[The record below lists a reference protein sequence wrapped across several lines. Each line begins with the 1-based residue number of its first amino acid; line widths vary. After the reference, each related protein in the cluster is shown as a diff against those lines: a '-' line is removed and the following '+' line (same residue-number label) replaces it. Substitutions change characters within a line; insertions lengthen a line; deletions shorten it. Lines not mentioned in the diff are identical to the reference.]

1 MINYERIALFRESS
15 VPKYYTFKTEDNTAT
30 FTNDNIVSESLTLK
44 ETLCAEEKLVFG
56 TCQASELSFLT
67 NDTEGINL
75 VGKVLNCEMIIG
87 NAVMNAPK
95 VNLGRFI
102 VTEDKLSSNKLSR
115 QIKAVDGLYEIL
127 NADVTEW
134 FKTLALPMT
143 LKAFRNSFFE
153 HIGYSQ
159 EDVELVNDSLIV
171 ERTIDSPQI
180 TGALII
186 KAICEINGVFGK
198 MVRSADKRFKY
209 VSLGVEYTE
218 NALYPAEDLY
228 PSETL
233 YPSGFASSEYHKFD
247 TDNYFTVDYAN
258 YVSNED
264 GLDKLIIRQEEN
276 DVGITVGS
284 GSTFDNVYVVQNNF
298 LVYGMNTEQLTA
310 VANNLYNK
318 IKYVA
323 YRPATAVVR
332 GNPCLEVGD
341 AITVVADNKR
351 INTYILQRTLV
362 GMGALKDTYTAKG
375 VEKYAEEVNGLNA
388 QINQLRGSTV
398 KVKTDLEGL
407 SVTVEDLADD
417 VSAELELKVSK
428 DDNDQVVS
436 MINASADVITL
447 NSNRLVVD
455 SDNFKLTEEGTVSAK
470 GNISSNSSAE
480 GWYTDISYN
489 GVNFHRNN
497 NVVGWIGQAGNS
509 DNVATNIYARN
520 RFYTRI
526 GETYADSF
534 LAYDLTLDNIYGAIQ
549 NVFGRLKIHSAKN
562 ISTARMVEAWVGS
575 WFDEHPALAIG
586 TSNSTNSLVVWG
598 NELVKKWLR
607 IGDDGN
613 IHFYNLETPSNPT
626 LRLISDYGNPFRLE
640 VYNGD
645 IHCQNLLVQGSKNRV
660 VSTEHYGAR
669 CLNAFETPY
678 AQFGDNGS
686 AEIGADGT
694 CKIDFEKIFAETI
707 DLTKGYQVSITQ
719 TSEKATKWVE
729 KKDTCFIVHGDPK
742 ATFDWFVVAR
752 QRDYADVRLAEIE
765 IPNVESEV
773 TE

>member
-56 TCQASELSFLT
+56 TCQASELSFST
-67 NDTEGINL
+67 SDTEGINL
-75 VGKVLNCEMIIG
+75 VGKVLNCEMFIG

-143 LKAFRNSFFE
+143 LKAFRDSFFE
-153 HIGYSQ
+153 HIGYTQ
-159 EDVELVNDSLIV
+159 EYVELVNDSLMV

-276 DVGITVGS
+276 DIGITVGS
-284 GSTFDNVYVVQNNF
+284 GTTFDNVYVVQNNF
-298 LVYGMNTEQLTA
+298 LVYGLNTEQLTT

-341 AITVVADNKR
+341 AITVVANNKR
-351 INTYILQRTLV
+351 INTYILQRTLT
-362 GMGALKDTYTAKG
+362 GMGALKDTYTSKG

-447 NSNRLVVD
+447 NSNRLVVN
-455 SDNFKLTEEGTVSAK
+455 SDNFKLDDEGKVTVS
-470 GNISSNSSAE
+470 GDLRS
-480 GWYTDISYN
+480 
-489 GVNFHRNN
+489 
-497 NVVGWIGQAGNS
+497 GNS
-509 DNVATNIYARN
+509 DEWLYTKMDALGLSLYDHTTQIAYYTSTEDGGVSFGAKGFFDFVDISQSEPQLLFRIANDKITSNRDIACGDISCDNVRGGWSYFDVLHIGDREVQIYGDAQN
-520 RFYTRI
+520 NTLNLI
-526 GETYADSF
+526 GGLF
-534 LAYDLTLDNIYGAIQ
+534 INQDLTVLGQ
-549 NVFGRLKIHSAKN
+549 
-562 ISTARMVEAWVGS
+562 
-575 WFDEHPALAIG
+575 
-586 TSNSTNSLVVWG
+586 
-598 NELVKKWLR
+598 
-607 IGDDGN
+607 
-613 IHFYNLETPSNPT
+613 
-626 LRLISDYGNPFRLE
+626 
-640 VYNGD
+640 
-645 IHCQNLLVQGSKNRV
+645 KNRV
-660 VSTEHYGAR
+660 VNTEHYGAR

-694 CKIDFEKIFAETI
+694 CKIEFEKIFAETI

-729 KKDTCFIVHGDPK
+729 KKDTCFIVHGDPE

-752 QRDYADVRLAEIE
+752 QRGYADVRLAEIE

-773 TE
+773 KE

>member
-56 TCQASELSFLT
+56 TCQASELSFST

-75 VGKVLNCEMIIG
+75 VGKVLNCEMFIG
-87 NAVMNAPK
+87 NAVMNTPK

-127 NADVTEW
+127 NSDVTEW

-153 HIGYSQ
+153 HIEYSQ

-233 YPSGFASSEYHKFD
+233 YPSGFESSEYHKFN

-258 YVSNED
+258 YVSNDD

-276 DVGITVGS
+276 DIGITVGS

-447 NSNRLVVD
+447 NSNRLVVN
-455 SDNFKLTEEGTVSAK
+455 SDNFKLTKEGDVTATGVFKSTNNDGWETAVETNGYHIYNDNSTIGWFGFDTDGDYKGTNANGRDFFEINSQSGGALYSLYKATMHTDINGYNHKFTGTVGFGEAVTVDDNLSVDYRLK
-470 GNISSNSSAE
+470 LWDSNSNK
-480 GWYTDISYN
+480 Y
-489 GVNFHRNN
+489 
-497 NVVGWIGQAGNS
+497 
-509 DNVATNIYARN
+509 
-520 RFYTRI
+520 
-526 GETYADSF
+526 
-534 LAYDLTLDNIYGAIQ
+534 LD
-549 NVFGRLKIHSAKN
+549 V
-562 ISTARMVEAWVGS
+562 
-575 WFDEHPALAIG
+575 
-586 TSNSTNSLVVWG
+586 
-598 NELVKKWLR
+598 
-607 IGDDGN
+607 
-613 IHFYNLETPSNPT
+613 
-626 LRLISDYGNPFRLE
+626 YGN
-640 VYNGD
+640 NGYVSFD
-645 IHCQNLLVQGSKNRV
+645 SGVWVSGNLNVTGTKNRV
-660 VSTEHYGAR
+660 VTTDSYGMR
-669 CLNAFETPY
+669 CLNALETPY

-694 CKIDFEKIFAETI
+694 CKIEFEKIFAETI

-752 QRDYADVRLAEIE
+752 QRDYADVRLEEIE

-773 TE
+773 KE

>member
-56 TCQASELSFLT
+56 TCQASELSFST
-67 NDTEGINL
+67 SDTEGINL
-75 VGKVLNCEMIIG
+75 VGKVLNCEMFIG
-87 NAVMNAPK
+87 NAVMNIPK

-115 QIKAVDGLYEIL
+115 QIKAVDGLCEIL
-127 NADVTEW
+127 NSDVTEW

-143 LKAFRNSFFE
+143 LKAFRDSFFT
-153 HIGYSQ
+153 HIGYTQ
-159 EDVELVNDSLIV
+159 EDVELVNDSLMV
-171 ERTIDSPQI
+171 ERNIDSPQI

-228 PSETL
+228 PSDTL

-276 DVGITVGS
+276 DIGITVGS
-284 GSTFDNVYVVQNNF
+284 GTNFDNVYVVQNNF

-447 NSNRLVVD
+447 NSNRLVVN
-455 SDNFKLTEEGTVSAK
+455 SDNFKLDEEGKVTVSGDIRSGTDDDWLYTKLDALGLSLYDHSTLIAYYSSTVDGGVSFGAK
-470 GNISSNSSAE
+470 SFCDFVDISKSEDKLLVRFSDEQILLNRPLEVESAKINTKLEVWNLDVKNNISVDYRLKL
-480 GWYTDISYN
+480 WD
-489 GVNFHRNN
+489 
-497 NVVGWIGQAGNS
+497 GNS
-509 DNVATNIYARN
+509 NKYLDVYGNGGYVSFDSGVWVSGNFNV
-520 RFYTRI
+520 
-526 GETYADSF
+526 
-534 LAYDLTLDNIYGAIQ
+534 
-549 NVFGRLKIHSAKN
+549 
-562 ISTARMVEAWVGS
+562 
-575 WFDEHPALAIG
+575 IG
-586 TSNSTNSLVVWG
+586 T
-598 NELVKKWLR
+598 
-607 IGDDGN
+607 
-613 IHFYNLETPSNPT
+613 
-626 LRLISDYGNPFRLE
+626 
-640 VYNGD
+640 
-645 IHCQNLLVQGSKNRV
+645 KNRV
-660 VSTEHYGAR
+660 VATDSYGMR

-694 CKIDFEKIFAETI
+694 CKIEFEKIFAETI

-729 KKDTCFIVHGDPK
+729 KKGNYFIVYGESG

-773 TE
+773 KE

>member
-1 MINYERIALFRESS
+1 MCRG
-15 VPKYYTFKTEDNTAT
+15 KT
-30 FTNDNIVSESLTLK
+30 
-44 ETLCAEEKLVFG
+44 CFG
-56 TCQASELSFLT
+56 TCQASELSFST

-102 VTEDKLSSNKLSR
+102 VMEDKLSSNKLSR

-134 FKTLALPMT
+134 FKALDLPMT

-159 EDVELVNDSLIV
+159 EDVELVNDSLMV

-276 DVGITVGS
+276 DIGITVGS
-284 GSTFDNVYVVQNNF
+284 GTTFDNVYVVQNNF
-298 LVYGMNTEQLTA
+298 IVYGMNTEQLTA

-447 NSNRLVVD
+447 NSNRLVVN
-455 SDNFKLTEEGTVSAK
+455 SDNFKLDEEGKVTVSGDIRSGTDDDWLYTKLDAL
-470 GNISSNSSAE
+470 GLSLYDHSTMIAYYSSNTAGGVSFGAKS
-480 GWYTDISYN
+480 GFQF
-489 GVNFHRNN
+489 VNFSQPETALIFEIANEKVTSYLEFE
-497 NVVGWIGQAGNS
+497 VVGNLKAQWAYVNVLHIGSREVQIYGNAQN
-509 DNVATNIYARN
+509 DTLNL
-520 RFYTRI
+520 I
-526 GETYADSF
+526 GGLF
-534 LAYDLTLDNIYGAIQ
+534 INQDLTVLGQ
-549 NVFGRLKIHSAKN
+549 
-562 ISTARMVEAWVGS
+562 
-575 WFDEHPALAIG
+575 
-586 TSNSTNSLVVWG
+586 
-598 NELVKKWLR
+598 
-607 IGDDGN
+607 
-613 IHFYNLETPSNPT
+613 
-626 LRLISDYGNPFRLE
+626 
-640 VYNGD
+640 
-645 IHCQNLLVQGSKNRV
+645 KNRV
-660 VSTEHYGAR
+660 VNTEHYGAR

-694 CKIDFEKIFAETI
+694 CKIEFEKIFAETI

-729 KKDTCFIVHGDPK
+729 KKDTCFIVHGDPE

-773 TE
+773 KE